1 MNWFDQ
7 ILNNVAQARGYV
19 LGPGSVSVAEGTY
32 GKDTET
38 FAPEKYGDYIAT
50 SNAVYTCITQ
60 RAQLLSSLPLKAY
73 KVKANGERA
82 EVTAGPLV
90 ALLQKVNPFWTFS
103 RLVEMT
109 EMGLGLWG
117 KGFWFLE
124 RGQSGRMTPREI
136 WWGRPDRVRVVVDE
150 VNYIKGFIYT
160 PPKQTQPIAFEPSEV
175 IWFRY
180 PNPLDEFEGLSP
192 LAAAR
197 LAADYASSAMRANK
211 LLFDNG
217 IVSGG
222 IVTPDGPLTLQPE
235 AAGELSKLI
244 ERRMKGTDNSHRWT
258 VLRYA
263 AKFQPH
269 GFTPKEAEF
278 IAGIRLAMEDVARAY
293 KWPMDL
299 MGGQRTYENI
309 NAAYR
314 AAWTMAVLPEA
325 RLLAGEL
332 TEQLLPMFPGQADVV
347 EFDHSDV
354 SALQEDRTAKVE
366 RAVKGWTNNL
376 FKLNEAR
383 EEADLDAEDGERGE
397 MYQNEFTGGT
407 ARSNGE
413 QGNGTDQTKD
423 ILGYHIE
430 QGVVSRNEARKSL
443 GLNPEDESLSQLL
456 RQLQAQLS
464 VMQMAK
470 TAGYTAEAAAE
481 LVGLKINPDDFGSD
495 TPRLHERGVTARAYG
510 DEEHTRLW
518 EEWVTRTTPLERT
531 FRQMVQELLR
541 GQKASVLARLEA
553 EARTAR
559 TAEEAAK
566 NPFDMGDWVR
576 RFREK
581 ARAVY
586 VALVENAGAAALTEL
601 GIELA
606 FDVKRPEVVRFIE
619 ASVQMF
625 AREVNDTTWQELR
638 ASLAEGVD
646 AGEGIE
652 KLKARVEK
660 VMGDRIASSS
670 ETIART
676 EVNRAANAGTLESL
690 EQAVQAGVN
699 LEKEWVAAL
708 DERTRPS
715 HADAHGQR
723 RKRNQNFDVGG
734 ASGPAPGQMGKADED
749 INCRCRVVGRVVEE

>member
-50 SNAVYTCITQ
+50 SNAVYTCVTQ

-124 RGQSGRMTPREI
+124 RGQSGRMPPREI
-136 WWGRPDRVRVVVDE
+136 WWGRPDRVKVVLDE
-150 VNYIKGFIYT
+150 ANYIKGFMYT

-197 LAADYASSAMRANK
+197 LAADYASSAMKANK

-217 IVSGG
+217 IMSGG
-222 IVTPDGPLTLQPE
+222 IVTPDGPLTLQAE

-278 IAGIRLAMEDVARAY
+278 IDGIRLAMEDVARAY

-347 EFDHSDV
+347 EFDSSGV

-366 RAVKGWTNNL
+366 RAVMGWTKNL

-383 EEADLDAEDGERGE
+383 KEADLDAEDGERGE
-397 MYQNEFTGGT
+397 LYWYEITQPE
-407 ARSNGE
+407 AESEGE
-413 QGNGTDQTKD
+413 PPPEEDAGRLLTQGQTK
-423 ILGYHIE
+423 
-430 QGVVSRNEARKSL
+430 
-443 GLNPEDESLSQLL
+443 
-456 RQLQAQLS
+456 
-464 VMQMAK
+464 
-470 TAGYTAEAAAE
+470 
-481 LVGLKINPDDFGSD
+481 LVKG
-495 TPRLHERGVTARAYG
+495 RAYG
-510 DEEHTRLW
+510 DAEHTRLW

-559 TAEEAAK
+559 TAEEAAN

-690 EQAVQAGVN
+690 EQAAQAGVN

-749 INCRCRVVGRVVEE
+749 INCRCQVVGRVVEE